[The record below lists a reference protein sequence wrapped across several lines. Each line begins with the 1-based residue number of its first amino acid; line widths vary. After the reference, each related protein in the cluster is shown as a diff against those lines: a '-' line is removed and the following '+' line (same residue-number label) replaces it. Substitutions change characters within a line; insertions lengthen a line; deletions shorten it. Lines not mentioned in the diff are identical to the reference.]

1 MFIGYQNNI
10 TSFVSETREELEK
23 LPCVTLDKI
32 EEVEFAELFNGAIYL
47 DKEELLQV
55 KTKEIEAI
63 RRDLY
68 IAEVD
73 PITAHINRLRDEEL
87 TQDVATE
94 IARLV
99 EERKQ
104 KVAEIKANNPYLVE
118 EKPSEVLELYSM
130 EV

>member
-10 TSFVSETREELEK
+10 ASFVSETRAELEN
-23 LPCVTLDKI
+23 LSCVTLDKI
-32 EEVEFAELFNGAIYL
+32 KEVEFAELFNGAIYL

-73 PITAHINRLRDEEL
+73 PITAHINRLRDEEI

-94 IARLV
+94 ISRLI

-104 KVAEIKANNPYLVE
+104 KVAEIKANNPYPVE

>member
-1 MFIGYQNNI
+1 MFIGYQNNAA
-10 TSFVSETREELEK
+10 SFISETRAELEN

-32 EEVEFAELFNGAIYL
+32 EEVEFAELFNGVIYTS
-47 DKEELLQV
+47 KEELSQV

-63 RRDLY
+63 RRELY

-87 TQDVATE
+87 TPEVAAE
-94 IARLV
+94 IAKLV
-99 EERKQ
+99 EERRV
-104 KVAEIKANNPYLVE
+104 KVAEIKANNPYPVE

>member
-1 MFIGYQNNI
+1 MFIGYQNNRACYM
-10 TSFVSETREELEK
+10 SETREELEK

-63 RRDLY
+63 RRELY

-94 IARLV
+94 ISRLV

-104 KVAEIKANNPYLVE
+104 KVAEIKANNPYPVE